1 MQRGCRR
8 TFRNAKWPP
17 FWVPFGPAG
26 LHEYRLR
33 LIWRTVP
40 FAAAAPVVVNRHE
53 AHAYCTWRT
62 RAAAAAN
69 PDAAPF
75 RLLSEAEHHVLR
87 CAALPDPFAPGTDA
101 TARAAAVAD
110 PASDPLASASGDT
123 LRTVA
128 NVQLAFGAEAPV
140 DAFGGKGGVG
150 AAFGNVWSWCE
161 DWFSALP
168 GGHGVHPYYDDFS
181 SPCYD
186 GEHAVIMG
194 GSFMS
199 TGDEA
204 SRFARFHF
212 RCAPP
217 GGTTLCLPHRSLHQ
231 SSAAIAQH

>member
-1 MQRGCRR
+1 M
-8 TFRNAKWPP
+8 PY
-17 FWVPFGPAG
+17 GPAG

-53 AHAYCTWRT
+53 ARAYCAWRT
-62 RAAAAAN
+62 RAAAAADTVA
-69 PDAAPF
+69 PPF
-75 RLLSEAEHHVLR
+75 RLLGEAEHHVLR
-87 CAALPDPFAPGTDA
+87 GAALPDPFASPAAA
-101 TARAAAVAD
+101 TARSTAAGD
-110 PASDPLASASGDT
+110 PAADPLASAPGAA
-123 LRTVA
+123 LRAVA
-128 NVQLAFGAEAPV
+128 NVQLAYGAEAPV
-140 DAFGGKGGVG
+140 DAFGGEG

-212 RCAPP
+212 RCDTP
-217 GGTTLCLPHRSLHQ
+217 GLLGTHTVWVAMRCRLLWCPVAKCSELL
-231 SSAAIAQH
+231 